1 MARPR
6 PRRAERN
13 AGAFLGPDILVPAS
27 MRTLCDE
34 YRDERT
40 EPEEERE
47 PEPEPPSLVRRVIE
61 QLAGRSARRSDP
73 GH

>member
-1 MARPR
+1 MGRPT
-6 PRRAERN
+6 PRRSERN

-34 YRDERT
+34 YRDERA
-40 EPEEERE
+40 EPGEERE
-47 PEPEPPSLVRRVIE
+47 PEPRPPGLVRRVIE
-61 QLAGRSARRSDP
+61 RLTRRFGP

>member
-1 MARPR
+1 MGRPK

-34 YRDERT
+34 YRDERA
-40 EPEEERE
+40 EPGEERE
-47 PEPEPPSLVRRVIE
+47 PGPEPPGLVRRVIE
-61 QLAGRSARRSDP
+61 RLTRRFGP